1 MKGLLVRLKDPF
13 EQGET
18 TDKTNDVPRRKAM
31 FNNFMDN
38 RPRGN
43 SVVFDKTKSTD
54 ENDQAIKIVRK
65 YNTKSVPSVMDASTS
80 DEADFNNFGEE
91 NENREYNESDE
102 KPLFSDSDTEDVND
116 KKVGSTVPKTND
128 PWSKFS
134 DSIKRIDNQHE
145 LFIKKPKP
153 NFVSSG
159 TFQQTM
165 ADMYGK
171 TDYTKAK
178 HMQRLKER
186 LSIVSKVNSMTTH
199 AFGFTMDKQTEKE
212 ADERKHEEPKKDK
225 DETDGSN
232 TITKECAR
240 RGWKVLKRDVQETVL
255 KHKTSDAHLAWS
267 ILQQHFKG
275 MSDMEKTR
283 YELYQRYGVLPII
296 KPDGTSVLENT
307 MLSDRA
313 KANLSD
319 AARTGRIRP
328 RSYQP
333 PSSLRKEMKNVS
345 KKTVTFKREKK
356 VVPGNPKIRPSTA
369 VQ

>member
-1 MKGLLVRLKDPF
+1 MKGLLVRLKDPP
-13 EQGET
+13 EQGER
-18 TDKTNDVPRRKAM
+18 TDKTNDVQRRKAM
-31 FNNFMDN
+31 VNNFMEN

-43 SVVFDKTKSTD
+43 SVVLDKTKGID
-54 ENDQAIKIVRK
+54 ENDQAIKLVRK
-65 YNTKSVPSVMDASTS
+65 YNTKSLSSVMDASTS
-80 DEADFNNFGEE
+80 DQADFNSFGEE
-91 NENREYNESDE
+91 DE
-102 KPLFSDSDTEDVND
+102 KIEEQEYDEKLVLTHSDTEDGND
-116 KKVGSTVPKTND
+116 KEVGFTVTKTND

-178 HMQRLKER
+178 HMQRLKEK
-186 LSIVSKVNSMTTH
+186 LSIVSKINSMTTH
-199 AFGFTMDKQTEKE
+199 AFGFTTEKQTEQEVDKTE
-212 ADERKHEEPKKDK
+212 YKEPKKDK
-225 DETDGSN
+225 DETNGSN
-232 TITKECAR
+232 TITKEFAR
-240 RGWKVLKRDVQETVL
+240 RGWKILKRDVQETVL
-255 KHKTSDAHLAWS
+255 KHKTSDAHLAWT

-296 KPDGTSVLENT
+296 KPDGSSVLENT

-333 PSSLRKEMKNVS
+333 PSTLRKEMINVP
-345 KKTVTFKREKK
+345 KKTVTFKKEKTA
-356 VVPGNPKIRPSTA
+356 VQGNPKIRPSTA
-369 VQ
+369 VP